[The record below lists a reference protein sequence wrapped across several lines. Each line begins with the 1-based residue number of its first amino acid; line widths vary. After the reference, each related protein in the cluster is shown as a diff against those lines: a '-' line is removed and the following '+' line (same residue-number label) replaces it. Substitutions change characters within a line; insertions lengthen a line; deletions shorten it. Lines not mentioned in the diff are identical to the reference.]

1 MGEKCR
7 RLGMF
12 GAKSIAA
19 ISIAVAKLPDG
30 FGERAKS
37 SNAPKPSGSSAK
49 IAGLFLTQLLPNIP
63 DLH

>member
-1 MGEKCR
+1 
-7 RLGMF
+7 MF
-12 GAKSIAA
+12 GAKSITA
-19 ISIAVAKLPDG
+19 ISIAFAKLPDG

-49 IAGLFLTQLLPNIP
+49 IAGLLLTQLRPNIP